1 MCSFML
7 RSTSKPCSTGRGPGL
22 TSGTQTVNG
31 CHRAYVVRLYPTAEQ
46 ADRMD
51 AQGHTARALWN
62 LLHEW
67 YTWGG
72 HSRSMAERPSVIEMD
87 RQLRDARTS
96 PLPHWEWLAQ
106 LPAQATQQ
114 VVKHYVRA
122 WQRYFRG
129 VSGLPR
135 FKKRTT
141 YMSVDVPQASRF
153 HVRRLNRRWGEVNI
167 PYVGRVRFRWTC
179 PLPGVS
185 LDCSGRIT
193 GARLTKNSLGW
204 HICFRVE
211 QPAVKFSPIT
221 GPPIGVDRGVIH
233 SLALSDGRN
242 LDMPQLLT
250 RGEEHRLRQ
259 LERRASR
266 RRMARTAGKPMS
278 GRGRKSYREVASLR
292 ARQARRRQD
301 WLHKATAM
309 IGGNH
314 SVVVVEHLRIQSMTR
329 SSRGTIER
337 PGRNVS
343 GKARLNRSILSM
355 GWGKG
360 ERMLAY
366 KLQANS
372 GILIRVLAAYS
383 SQTCASC
390 GHVAA
395 ESRRSRDRFE
405 CVACGHA
412 SSADT
417 NAAQVLLAR
426 GLAAHS
432 GTAPGHGVAGRE
444 AFAVGQAEKRRP
456 ASGAIE

>member
-7 RSTSKPCSTGRGPGL
+7 GSTPKLCSTRRGPGL

-46 ADRMD
+46 TDRMD
-51 AQGHTARALWN
+51 AQGHMARALWN

-211 QPAVKFSPIT
+211 QPAVKFSP
-221 GPPIGVDRGVIH
+221 
-233 SLALSDGRN
+233 SLGH
-242 LDMPQLLT
+242 QL
-250 RGEEHRLRQ
+250 
-259 LERRASR
+259 AS
-266 RRMARTAGKPMS
+266 
-278 GRGRKSYREVASLR
+278 
-292 ARQARRRQD
+292 
-301 WLHKATAM
+301 
-309 IGGNH
+309 I
-314 SVVVVEHLRIQSMTR
+314 
-329 SSRGTIER
+329 
-337 PGRNVS
+337 
-343 GKARLNRSILSM
+343 
-355 GWGKG
+355 
-360 ERMLAY
+360 
-366 KLQANS
+366 
-372 GILIRVLAAYS
+372 AA
-383 SQTCASC
+383 
-390 GHVAA
+390 
-395 ESRRSRDRFE
+395 
-405 CVACGHA
+405 
-412 SSADT
+412 
-417 NAAQVLLAR
+417 
-426 GLAAHS
+426 
-432 GTAPGHGVAGRE
+432 
-444 AFAVGQAEKRRP
+444 
-456 ASGAIE
+456 